1 MTARTLGSSGPLAS
15 ADASLTG
22 GVLLSAPEEPLVPE
36 LLLELLLEAPLLL
49 LPLPLEVVVLP
60 PSSPTVPE
68 LVPAPALP
76 ELEPPPVDPS
86 GPAPL

>member
-15 ADASLTG
+15 DDASLTG
-22 GVLLSAPEEPLVPE
+22 GVLLSAPEEPVPE
-36 LLLELLLEAPLLL
+36 LLLEPLLEAPLL
-49 LPLPLEVVVLP
+49 LPLPLEVVALP

-86 GPAPL
+86 DPAPL